1 MEGVFYFEIFSR
13 FGNRA
18 GEILKNRRN
27 RLRIAIV
34 MPKLTMTMKKLSFK
48 EAAIKIL
55 KEAEEPLS
63 PREITRIALEEGLIE
78 SSGETPEAT
87 MAAQLYTDTGKFKKV
102 GRGVFALL
110 KQTESAKSPLIA
122 IQNQNNLV
130 KQKLIDKIQEMDP
143 FQFEFLVAELLRKIG
158 YENVD
163 VTKRSG
169 DKGIDVV
176 GNLTVGGLTNVK
188 TVIQVKRYKT
198 GNNISG
204 KYITQLRGSAE
215 VDQRGLIITTSDFTK
230 DAVEESKAINKMP
243 VALVNG
249 NKLIELLFKYR
260 VGVKEDIVSVF
271 SIDSELFDNE
281 LADSPFRSSETKSRS
296 IWPLPGGIYSYV
308 ETLNLLLER
317 ITEKKSTR
325 DDLID
330 WFVESFENVT
340 SKKTANGYLNVP
352 RNMGLIE
359 FKNGYS
365 ILTTEGSAYYKNK
378 RLDYLYETIS
388 ANIMAFEEIY
398 EFLKNSPEPQTE
410 YDVLEYVVENFD
422 VNWSTLAQVNF
433 RLLWLI
439 NLGKIKKID
448 IGYVNNWA

>member
-1 MEGVFYFEIFSR
+1 
-13 FGNRA
+13 
-18 GEILKNRRN
+18 
-27 RLRIAIV
+27 
-34 MPKLTMTMKKLSFK
+34 MKKLSFK

-63 PREITRIALEEGLIE
+63 AKEITEIAMDEELIE
-78 SSGETPEAT
+78 TSGATPEAT
-87 MAAQLYTDTGKFKKV
+87 MAAQLYTDINNNTSSKFKKV
-102 GRGVFALL
+102 GRGMFALK
-110 KQTESAKSPLIA
+110 KQTESAKSPLLA
-122 IQNQNNLV
+122 IQNQNELV
-130 KQKLIDKIQEMDP
+130 KKKLIEKIQEMDP
-143 FQFEFLVAELLRKIG
+143 FQFEYLTAELLRKIG

-230 DAVEESKAINKMP
+230 DAINESKATNKMP

-249 NKLIELLFKYR
+249 EKLIELLFKYK
-260 VGVKEDIVSVF
+260 VGVKEDTVSVY
-271 SIDSELFDNE
+271 SIDTELFENE
-281 LADSPFRSSETKSRS
+281 LSDTTLKGSENKSRS

-308 ETLNLLLER
+308 ETLDQLLDR
-317 ITEKKSTR
+317 IVEKKSSR
-325 DDLID
+325 SDLVE
-330 WFVESFENVT
+330 WFVKSFDNVS

-352 RNMGLIE
+352 KNMGLIDFE
-359 FKNGYS
+359 NGVC
-365 ILTTEGSAYYKNK
+365 ILTPAGNQYRDEKD
-378 RLDYLYETIS
+378 LEFLFQTIS
-388 ANIMAFEEIY
+388 ANIMAFEEVHQ
-398 EFLKNSPEPQTE
+398 FLLSSPEAKSDQE
-410 YDVLEYVVENFD
+410 VLEYIVENFD
-422 VNWSTLAQVNF
+422 VDWSTLAQVNF

-439 NLGKIKKID
+439 NIGKVEKTD
-448 IGYVNNWA
+448 DGYRGK

>member
-1 MEGVFYFEIFSR
+1 
-13 FGNRA
+13 
-18 GEILKNRRN
+18 
-27 RLRIAIV
+27 
-34 MPKLTMTMKKLSFK
+34 MKKLSFK

-55 KEAEEPLS
+55 KDADEPLS
-63 PREITRIALEEGLIE
+63 AKEITKIALKESLIE
-78 SSGETPEAT
+78 SSGATPDAT

-102 GRGVFALL
+102 GKGLFALVR
-110 KQTESAKSPLIA
+110 QTESAKSPLIA

-130 KQKLIDKIQEMDP
+130 KQKLIEKIQEMDP

-169 DKGIDVV
+169 DKGIDVI

-230 DAVEESKAINKMP
+230 DARDESKAINKMP

-249 NKLIELLFKYR
+249 QKLIELLFQYK

-271 SIDSELFDNE
+271 SINSDLFENE
-281 LADSPFRSSETKSRS
+281 LADSTIRGVGNKSRS
-296 IWPLPGGIYSYV
+296 IWPLPGGTYSYI
-308 ETLNLLLER
+308 ETLNLLLNR
-317 ITEKKSTR
+317 IIEKKSIK
-325 DDLID
+325 DDLIN

-352 RNMGLIE
+352 KNMGLID
-359 FKNGYS
+359 FVNGNC
-365 ILTTEGSAYYKNK
+365 ILTPAGKKYHDSKNIK
-378 RLDYLYETIS
+378 FLFETIS
-388 ANIMAFEEIY
+388 NNIVAFEEVY
-398 EFLKNSPEPQTE
+398 QFLLSSSEPKSEQN
-410 YDVLEYVVENFD
+410 VLEYVVENFD

-439 NLGKIKKID
+439 NLGKIEKTID
-448 IGYVNNWA
+448 GYKAK